1 MSLIKNDKTKFKS
14 MNDTTESMPNSK
26 TNNEYNDYFVS
37 KITQNNDTSLSN
49 PNQNKFINEEAELI

>member
-1 MSLIKNDKTKFKS
+1 MSLIKNDKMKFKS

-49 PNQNKFINEEAELI
+49 PNQNNYINEEAELI